1 MMHFRLLNSSTS
13 SDHLRYG
20 ACETVMLWLAVLL
33 PSTFRLGICLLRLTT
48 DPRSDSIDPWINLLD
63 GPRSQ
68 WGTVG
73 FSHSLK

>member
-1 MMHFRLLNSSTS
+1 
-13 SDHLRYG
+13 
-20 ACETVMLWLAVLL
+20 MLWLAVLL